1 MERIFLNMRNSKTS
15 EPHTFV
21 LNLSWKLDLR
31 SSNKHAALQNLSICY
46 SWKNKRQQY
55 KNHKLKIIV
64 PTRNDEFDLPDRMY
78 SVSDIQ
84 HYIEYIKNTK
94 HK

>member
-1 MERIFLNMRNSKTS
+1 METIFWNMGNSKAS

-46 SWKNKRQQY
+46 TCKNKRQ
-55 KNHKLKIIV
+55 
-64 PTRNDEFDLPDRMY
+64 
-78 SVSDIQ
+78 
-84 HYIEYIKNTK
+84 
-94 HK
+94 